1 MAIVTVNALIDV
13 LRRVRLLTPEQ
24 LGGVHRMA
32 HDRRTDPRLVARAL
46 MQRGWLTVYQVNQ
59 LLAGHGEELILGP
72 YHIIDRLGQGG
83 QSLVYKARHPER
95 EWVVALKVI
104 RHELLDS
111 SEARQQF
118 LSEMEAMAQLEHP
131 NVVEFWDAGEAG
143 KTFYCAMEYV
153 EGTDLGK
160 LVRLT
165 GMLSPTQ
172 ACDYVRQTATGLQ
185 HAHERNLIHRDI
197 KPVNL
202 ILTSQPAQ
210 KVDPFLA
217 RINTQ
222 PPPPQPS
229 IIKIL
234 DWGLACLRPP
244 SERLNVPSNGTP
256 TKAIIGT
263 ADYLSPEQARNAD
276 TADIRSDIYSLG
288 CTFYYLLTGQP
299 PFPGGSLM
307 QKLIQHQ
314 QAEPTPVE
322 SLNPEVPP
330 ALAAVVRRIMA
341 KKPEE
346 RFQTPAAVA
355 LALAPFGRKSTG
367 ASGLIRRDPRLTQA
381 LEAKPVQDDTPI
393 PSALRTASLAAPHAG
408 AAARAPAPQPSETRL
423 P

>member
-1 MAIVTVNALIDV
+1 MAIVTVSALIDV
-13 LRRVRLLTPEQ
+13 LRRVPLLTPEQ
-24 LGGVHRMA
+24 LGGVQRMA
-32 HDRRTDPRLVARAL
+32 RNRRTDPRLVARAL

-59 LLAGHGEELILGP
+59 LLAGHGPELILGP
-72 YHIIDRLGQGG
+72 YHLLDRLGQGG
-83 QSLVYKARHPER
+83 QSLVFKARHAEQG
-95 EWVVALKVI
+95 WIVALKVI

-118 LSEMEAMAQLEHP
+118 LSEMEAMAQLDHP

-143 KTFYCAMEYV
+143 QTFYCAMEFV

-165 GMLSPTQ
+165 GMLPPAQ
-172 ACDYVRQTATGLQ
+172 ACDYIRQTATGLQ

-202 ILTSQPAQ
+202 ILTSPPAP
-210 KVDPFLA
+210 KVAPILA
-217 RINTQ
+217 RLNTQ
-222 PPPPQPS
+222 PAAPPPA

-244 SERLNVPSNGTP
+244 SERQTGPSNATP
-256 TKAIIGT
+256 TRAIIGT

-276 TADIRSDIYSLG
+276 NADIRSDIYSLG
-288 CTFYYLLTGQP
+288 CTFYYLLTGRP

-314 QAEPTPVE
+314 RAEPAPVE

-330 ALAAVVRRIMA
+330 ALAALVRRMMA
-341 KKPEE
+341 KNPEE

-355 LALAPFGRKSTG
+355 LALAPFVRNSTG
-367 ASGLIRRDPRLTQA
+367 SSGMIRRDPRLTQA
-381 LEAKPVQDDTPI
+381 LEAKAPQEDTPI
-393 PSALRTASLAAPHAG
+393 PSVLRTTSLISPHPGVAAK
-408 AAARAPAPQPSETRL
+408 APAPQSTAKRL
-423 P
+423 S

>member
-1 MAIVTVNALIDV
+1 MAIVTVSALIDV
-13 LRRVRLLTPEQ
+13 LRRVHLLTPEQ
-24 LGGVHRMA
+24 LGSVHRMA
-32 HDRRTDPRLVARAL
+32 QDRRTDPRLVARAL

-59 LLAGHGEELILGP
+59 LLAGHGPELIMGP
-72 YHIIDRLGQGG
+72 YHILDRLGQGG
-83 QSLVYKARHPER
+83 QSLVFKAQHPER
-95 EWVVALKVI
+95 DWIVALKVI

-131 NVVEFWDAGEAG
+131 NVVEFWDAGEAAQ
-143 KTFYCAMEYV
+143 TFYCAMEFV

-165 GMLSPTQ
+165 GMLPPTQ
-172 ACDYVRQTATGLQ
+172 ACDYVRQTAVGLQ

-202 ILTSQPAQ
+202 ILTSPPGP
-210 KVDPFLA
+210 KFDPILA
-217 RINTQ
+217 RLNTQ
-222 PPPPQPS
+222 APPAPPS
-229 IIKIL
+229 LIKIL

-244 SERLNVPSNGTP
+244 SERLTGPSNGTP

-314 QAEPTPVE
+314 QAEPAPVE

-330 ALAAVVRRIMA
+330 ALLAIVRRMIA
-341 KKPEE
+341 KKPED

-355 LALAPFGRKSTG
+355 LALAPFVRKSTG
-367 ASGLIRRDPRLTQA
+367 TSGLIRRDPRLTQA
-381 LEAKPVQDDTPI
+381 LEAKAPQDDTPI
-393 PSALRTASLAAPHAG
+393 PNMLRTAPLASPHVG
-408 AAARAPAPQPSETRL
+408 AAAKAPAAQGADKRL

>member
-1 MAIVTVNALIDV
+1 MAIVTVSALIDV
-13 LRRVRLLTPEQ
+13 LRRVHLLTPEQ

-32 HDRRTDPRLVARAL
+32 QNRRMDPRLVARAL
-46 MQRGWLTVYQVNQ
+46 MRRGWLTVYQVNQ
-59 LLAGHGEELILGP
+59 LLAGHGSELILGP
-72 YHIIDRLGQGG
+72 YHILDRLGQGG
-83 QSLVYKARHPER
+83 QSLVFKARHPER
-95 EWVVALKVI
+95 GWIVALKVI

-118 LSEMEAMAQLEHP
+118 LSEMEAMAQLDHP
-131 NVVEFWDAGEAG
+131 NVVEFWDAGEASQ
-143 KTFYCAMEYV
+143 TFYCAMEFV

-160 LVRLT
+160 LVHLT
-165 GMLSPTQ
+165 GMLPPAQ
-172 ACDYVRQTATGLQ
+172 ASDYIRQTATGLQ

-202 ILTSQPAQ
+202 ILTSPPAP
-210 KVDPFLA
+210 KVAPILA
-217 RINTQ
+217 RIDTQ
-222 PPPPQPS
+222 PPRPLPPS

-244 SERLNVPSNGTP
+244 SERQSGPGNATP
-256 TKAIIGT
+256 TRAIIGT

-314 QAEPTPVE
+314 KAEPAPVE

-330 ALAAVVRRIMA
+330 ALAAIVRRMMA
-341 KKPEE
+341 KDPEE

-355 LALAPFGRKSTG
+355 LALAPFVRKSTDS
-367 ASGLIRRDPRLTQA
+367 SGMIRRDPRLTQA
-381 LEAKPVQDDTPI
+381 LEAKVVQHDTPI
-393 PSALRTASLAAPHAG
+393 PSVLRTTSLISPHPDAAK
-408 AAARAPAPQPSETRL
+408 APARQSTDTRL

>member
-1 MAIVTVNALIDV
+1 MAIVTVSALIDV
-13 LRRVRLLTPEQ
+13 LRRLRLLTPEQ
-24 LGGVHRMA
+24 LGSVHGMA
-32 HDRRTDPRLVARAL
+32 QDRRTDPRLVAKTL

-59 LLAGHGEELILGP
+59 LLAGHGAELVLGP
-72 YHIIDRLGQGG
+72 YHILDRLGQGG
-83 QSLVYKARHPER
+83 QSLVFKARHTER
-95 EWVVALKVI
+95 DWVVALKVI

-118 LSEMEAMAQLEHP
+118 LSEMEAMAKLDHP

-143 KTFYCAMEYV
+143 QTFFCAMEFV

-165 GMLSPTQ
+165 GMLPLTQ
-172 ACDYVRQTATGLQ
+172 ACDYVRQSALGLQ

-202 ILTSQPAQ
+202 ILTGPPAP
-210 KVDPFLA
+210 KVDPILA
-217 RINTQ
+217 RMNKAA
-222 PPPPQPS
+222 PQPQPAA
-229 IIKIL
+229 IKIL

-244 SERLNVPSNGTP
+244 SERYTGPNNTTP

-276 TADIRSDIYSLG
+276 IADIRSDIYSLG

-314 QAEPTPVE
+314 NAEPAPAE
-322 SLNPEVPP
+322 SLNPEVPL
-330 ALAAVVRRIMA
+330 ALAAVLRRMMA

-355 LALAPFGRKSTG
+355 LALATFVRMSAGT
-367 ASGLIRRDPRLTQA
+367 SGLVRRDPRLTQA
-381 LEAKPVQDDTPI
+381 LEAAKSLQDDTPI
-393 PSALRTASLAAPHAG
+393 PSALRTASLASPHAG
-408 AAARAPAPQPSETRL
+408 AAAKPPTPQSTDKR
-423 P
+423 